1 MTPNRTE
8 GADFTNVF
16 WIKQGMASAKPKRTV
31 TEHEEC
37 RMNANVANNATCC
50 STRYIQGRIYA
61 KKKVILPRVLCYAYL
76 HTHYECDGKT
86 LLKGDKYK

>member
-1 MTPNRTE
+1 
-8 GADFTNVF
+8 
-16 WIKQGMASAKPKRTV
+16 
-31 TEHEEC
+31 
-37 RMNANVANNATCC
+37 MNANVADNATCC
-50 STRYIQGRIYA
+50 NTRYIQGRIYA